1 MWEKKFN
8 SKGKW
13 SMMESLFKEC
23 YDMTYHFYK
32 VLSINSL
39 LPNYFIH
46 QLCWTDGLQNMK

>member
-8 SKGKW
+8 NKGKW
-13 SMMESLFKEC
+13 SIMESLFKEC

-46 QLCWTDGLQNMK
+46 KLCWTDGLQNMK